1 MDLSSGIK
9 ITPVYVDA
17 SPRCAVDTHYGSGDQ
32 NCTSPAAEMMA
43 NDSSDGETDIDL
55 SIVGKSLQKQQDEPH

>member
-9 ITPVYVDA
+9 ITPVYVDV
-17 SPRCAVDTHYGSGDQ
+17 SPRCAVATQCGSGDQ
-32 NCTSPAAEMMA
+32 NCTSPAAEMTP